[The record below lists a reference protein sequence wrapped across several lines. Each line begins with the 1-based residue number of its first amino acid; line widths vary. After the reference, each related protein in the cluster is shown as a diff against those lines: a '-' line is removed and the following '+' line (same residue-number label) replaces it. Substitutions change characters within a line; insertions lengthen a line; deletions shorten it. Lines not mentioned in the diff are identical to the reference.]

1 MTYFKQ
7 VNRVF
12 KKPDVEDLKEIFG
25 TDSEDEKIPKK
36 KAKKVSKRKK
46 RAPSPPSEEEVV
58 YEEVEEG
65 GEVSDSDY
73 SN

>member
-1 MTYFKQ
+1 MT
-7 VNRVF
+7 
-12 KKPDVEDLKEIFG
+12 EIFG
-25 TDSEDEKIPKK
+25 TDSEDEKVPKK

-46 RAPSPPSEEEVV
+46 RAPSPPSDEDVV
-58 YEEVEEG
+58 FEEVEEG